1 MDNEQKARAWDTLQ
15 ASVNQLG
22 VVDIQTALKTMM
34 DMYQARIMAEQEAG
48 ISYEQQIRIT
58 QIQNRIV
65 GESQIQ

>member
-22 VVDIQTALKTMM
+22 VVDIQTALRTMM
-34 DMYQARIMAEQEAG
+34 GMYQARIMAEQEAG
-48 ISYEQQIRIT
+48 VSYEQQIRIT